1 MKNILRSLFLSAAGM
16 SSVGWIAV
24 FFLMPNLISFEADDF
39 LVSFFA
45 EHLIMNEKIENFGE
59 TFAGVAEGMF
69 ELIRDM
75 NITLIIYT
83 IFMTL
88 CWSAGSH
95 YLNVDG
101 PGKAKIY
108 AIHWLG
114 YTGAYVGILIL
125 IISYFTKSS
134 AYEAADMFSSGG
146 VFLVFLMGTIYYS
159 LIYYVGVL
167 LGTARFVRSSVL
179 FANKLPG
186 SDWL

>member
-1 MKNILRSLFLSAAGM
+1 LECRLTLF
-16 SSVGWIAV
+16 
-24 FFLMPNLISFEADDF
+24 
-39 LVSFFA
+39 
-45 EHLIMNEKIENFGE
+45 
-59 TFAGVAEGMF
+59 
-69 ELIRDM
+69 
-75 NITLIIYT
+75 
-83 IFMTL
+83 
-88 CWSAGSH
+88 
-95 YLNVDG
+95 NVDG

-125 IISYFTKSS
+125 IISYFTQSS
-134 AYEAADMFSSGG
+134 AYEAADMFSGGG